1 MGSRQ
6 QKLRNDH
13 NLSQGKKAS
22 KDRGERTQGLRTST
36 GRTARDEGVIPSA
49 QNVGNGVCSWRWRS
63 RAKKVW
69 SGAGGWMQSPGM
81 SGSRLWRFGR
91 TGAEKE
97 KVEGS
102 VKDPWSGPAHRAVG
116 WLGREP
122 RAALTHLWWPPRT
135 QAPRAACHEARRGS
149 SYTSG
154 QTPGR
159 GW

>member
-102 VKDPWSGPAHRAVG
+102 VKDRSAVATLRTCANPSRPCFPCPTSPDCSSSLPG
-116 WLGREP
+116 QVTDSTNDLRNRRLGVLS
-122 RAALTHLWWPPRT
+122 A
-135 QAPRAACHEARRGS
+135 
-149 SYTSG
+149 
-154 QTPGR
+154 
-159 GW
+159 